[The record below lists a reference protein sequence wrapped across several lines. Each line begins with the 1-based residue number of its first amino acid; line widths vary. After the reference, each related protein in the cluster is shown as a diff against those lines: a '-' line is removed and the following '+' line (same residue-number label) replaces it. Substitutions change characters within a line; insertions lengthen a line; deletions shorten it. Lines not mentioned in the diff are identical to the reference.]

1 MKMMSWSRYHYRPW
15 SPLRVVR
22 RRRRAKLRF
31 GRPVNHGSPDEP
43 LASGADGGRAGFLE
57 FVARL
62 FRT

>member
-22 RRRRAKLRF
+22 RRHRAA
-31 GRPVNHGSPDEP
+31 RPPKRVSRHHGSLEP
-43 LASGADGGRAGFLE
+43 LAPGADGGRAGFLE